1 MRVLSDRRYL
11 CGTTASLCAGLN
23 PWAACQGC
31 RQLGRDLAAWSPSA
45 MLDSMSIPSGP
56 REGALPIAE
65 AARRLGVS
73 TLRVRQ
79 YVAEG
84 RLDAIRDNR
93 GRLRVELGPD
103 GPRPPRGAAV
113 SPVELLMEE
122 LIDLREDSAERE
134 VQVER
139 LERLVGELSG
149 LLGRALDALATAKD
163 EAAEDRAQAAAVGE
177 QTRRAL
183 ALAARAMDAASRG
196 RG

>member
-1 MRVLSDRRYL
+1 
-11 CGTTASLCAGLN
+11 
-23 PWAACQGC
+23 
-31 RQLGRDLAAWSPSA
+31 
-45 MLDSMSIPSGP
+45 MLDPMSIPSGP

-163 EAAEDRAQAAAVGE
+163 EAAEDRAHAAAVGE